1 MDDAEIPLLRQHHKD
16 LVLRVQYLE
25 ENLRLLSNTM
35 KRLSRSLE
43 HDIRQINE
51 AQTQLAT
58 HNVVL
63 REALAIDQMP
73 PFEELYQDPWG
84 VKP

>member
-1 MDDAEIPLLRQHHKD
+1 MVDAEIPLMRQQHKD
-16 LVLRVQYLE
+16 LVRRVQYLE
-25 ENLRLLSNTM
+25 ENLSALSNEVQRIS
-35 KRLSRSLE
+35 KAFNY
-43 HDIRQINE
+43 DIRQINE